1 MRRRSFVAAGTA
13 LFAAPVIV
21 RAQSVYPTGP
31 VRLVVAFPPGGPT
44 DVYARLFGE
53 RLGRALGQPVVIDN
67 KAGAAGIIGSLS
79 VARAKADGYTLVFG
93 TGSTHALY
101 ASMVVKPEYDI
112 LKDFTLI
119 AHLGGGPA
127 AFVGGLAQPDS
138 LQGLLEV
145 ARAKPGALSY
155 GSPGSGT
162 LLHLTTERLK
172 TAAGN
177 VQITHV
183 PYRGSGPAVTDLL
196 AGQVAMI
203 ATTLG
208 SALPLHT
215 SGKARLLA
223 VATASRTKLAPSV
236 PTVGEILGGP
246 PFEAVLWH
254 LLAGP
259 AGLEPDVVARLAK
272 ASQEAMSDAALLKAL
287 DEQGIVPVTDSTPAS
302 TQAFVR
308 GEIERWAP
316 IVKAADVKL
325 E

>member
-1 MRRRSFVAAGTA
+1 MRRRSILAGAAALMTA
-13 LFAAPVIV
+13 PSIV
-21 RAQSVYPTGP
+21 RAQGGYPTGP

-79 VARAKADGYTLVFG
+79 VARAKPDGYTLIFG

-101 ASMVVKPEYDI
+101 ASMAAKPEYDI
-112 LKDFTLI
+112 LRDFTLV

-127 AFVGGLAQPDS
+127 AFLGGLAQPDT
-138 LQGLLEV
+138 LKGLLEA
-145 ARAKPGALSY
+145 ARAKPGTLSY
-155 GSPGSGT
+155 GSPGAGT

-177 VQITHV
+177 VPLTHV
-183 PYRGSGPAVTDLL
+183 PYRGSGPAITDLL
-196 AGQVAMI
+196 AGQIAM
-203 ATTLG
+203 AVTTLG
-208 SALPLHT
+208 SALPLHNT
-215 SGKARLLA
+215 GKARLLA

-236 PTVGEILGGP
+236 PTVAEILGGP

-259 AGLEPDVVARLAK
+259 AGLERDVVMRLAK
-272 ASQEAMSDAALLKAL
+272 AAQETMADAALLKAL
-287 DEQGIVPVTDSTPAS
+287 DEQGIVPVTDSTPVS
-302 TQAFVR
+302 TAAFVR
-308 GEIERWAP
+308 GEIERWGP
-316 IVKAADVKL
+316 VVKAADVKL
-325 E
+325 D